1 VYDSVRDP
9 QAPKGENG
17 QPGTKWVGP
26 VPAAVP
32 VGIDFVGRPFAEPTL
47 LKIASAYEAA
57 TKHRKPPPGFG
68 PLPDEP

>member
-57 TKHRKPPPGFG
+57 TKHRKPPAGFG